1 MLTTTG
7 VVRLAI
13 AAKEGGRFSNA
24 AMFAA
29 IADGI
34 PELPGSRGVKHNR
47 ITTPGNL
54 RKKNLLL
61 DIPIDL
67 L

>member
-1 MLTTTG
+1 M
-7 VVRLAI
+7 VRLAI
-13 AAKEGGRFSNA
+13 AANEGGRFSNA
-24 AMFAA
+24 ARFAA
-29 IADGI
+29 IDGGTI
-34 PELPGSRGVKHNR
+34 PKPLGSKDIRDNP
-47 ITTPGNL
+47 ITITSNL